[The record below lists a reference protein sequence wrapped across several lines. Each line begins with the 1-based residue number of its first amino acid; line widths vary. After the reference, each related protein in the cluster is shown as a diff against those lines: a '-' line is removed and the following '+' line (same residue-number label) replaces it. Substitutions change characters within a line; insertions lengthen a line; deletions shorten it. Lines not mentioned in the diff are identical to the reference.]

1 MPLNPNR
8 DSFAVS
14 GLDGNFFFITSGPLK
29 QLKFPCPSVTTDPPS
44 KSPTTPR
51 LPKVEKRGPPEDLL
65 PIQNT
70 EIRISPPDYRR
81 HGEAC
86 APPSIVPH
94 AGRGVVVEKYFRK
107 LRLVDPNPFIQAAI
121 TSLSTVDAPAW
132 AQVTW
137 KRERG
142 QIGELTQR
150 RL

>member
-51 LPKVEKRGPPEDLL
+51 LPKLEKRGPPEDLL

-70 EIRISPPDYRR
+70 EIRISPPDSKNWIRIDFAVFGCCLYGPYSISVSGEPRIIENILDSHLGLHAVPSGFTATQKKYSFLYQIQVLLHRR
-81 HGEAC
+81 
-86 APPSIVPH
+86 
-94 AGRGVVVEKYFRK
+94 AG
-107 LRLVDPNPFIQAAI
+107 
-121 TSLSTVDAPAW
+121 
-132 AQVTW
+132 
-137 KRERG
+137 
-142 QIGELTQR
+142 
-150 RL
+150 

>member
-1 MPLNPNR
+1 MH
-8 DSFAVS
+8 
-14 GLDGNFFFITSGPLK
+14 GNCGAFVQKLEH
-29 QLKFPCPSVTTDPPS
+29 
-44 KSPTTPR
+44 R
-51 LPKVEKRGPPEDLL
+51 LPSATNHL
-65 PIQNT
+65 I
-70 EIRISPPDYRR
+70 RR

-94 AGRGVVVEKYFRK
+94 AGAGVVVEKYFTK
-107 LRLVDPNPFIQAAI
+107 LRLVEPNPFIRAAI

-132 AQVTW
+132 AHVTW